1 MKSDLELVHLL
12 KEGDE
17 EAFEIVFH
25 SYFEK
30 LCLFSES
37 ITKNHDAAEEIVEEL
52 MLQLW
57 VNCTINPVEKSI
69 KSYLYQST
77 YNNSIKYNSRLKK
90 NSLRITG
97 TDDESSNEQLAEM
110 QTPDYSV
117 SKLVSEELEARAE
130 AVIRALPAQCREI
143 YLLNRD
149 QDLKYQEIADRL
161 HITIGTVKTQMS
173 RAFSKLRTELK
184 EYLYLF
190 L

>member
-1 MKSDLELVHLL
+1 MKSDLELVRLL

-17 EAFEIVFH
+17 EAFEIIFH

-37 ITKNHDAAEEIVEEL
+37 ITRNHEAAEEIVVEL

-57 VNCTINPVEKSI
+57 LNCTINPVEKSI

-77 YNNSIKYNSRLKK
+77 YNNSIRYNSRLRK
-90 NSLRITG
+90 NSVRLDGSDDDGSGELRP
-97 TDDESSNEQLAEM
+97 EM

-117 SKLVSEELEARAE
+117 SNLVSRELEARAE
-130 AVIRALPAQCREI
+130 AAIRSLPGQCREI
-143 YLLNRD
+143 YLLSRD
-149 QDLKYQEIADRL
+149 QDLKYQDIADKL
-161 HITIGTVKTQMS
+161 NISVGTVKTQMS
-173 RAFSKLRTELK
+173 RAFSKLRAELK

>member
-12 KEGDE
+12 REGDE
-17 EAFEIVFH
+17 EAFETIFH
-25 SYFEK
+25 TYFEK

-37 ITKNHDAAEEIVEEL
+37 ITKNHEAAEEIVEEL

-57 VNCTINPVEKSI
+57 VNCTVNPVEKSI

-77 YNNSIKYNSRLKK
+77 YNNSIKYRSRLRK
-90 NSLRITG
+90 NSVRISG
-97 TDDESSNEQLAEM
+97 PDSYNFHEQMSEM

-117 SKLVSEELEARAE
+117 SNIVSKELEARAQ
-130 AVIRALPAQCREI
+130 AAIQSLPDQCREI

-149 QDLKYQEIADRL
+149 QDLKYHEIAEKL
-161 HITIGTVKTQMS
+161 NITVGTVKKQMS
-173 RAFSKLRTELK
+173 RAFSKLRNELR